1 MNKFN
6 KYSLV
11 LVFSLLALILYI
23 SIQNSNKINAII
35 LLLQESESPR
45 NLMIFIFIH
54 IGKWFLL
61 AFGAIGLIFWL
72 FKMLIKKE

>member
-11 LVFSLLALILYI
+11 LVFSLLAIILYI
-23 SIQNSNKINAII
+23 SIENSNKINAII

-45 NLMIFIFIH
+45 NLIFLSILENGFY
-54 IGKWFLL
+54 
-61 AFGAIGLIFWL
+61 
-72 FKMLIKKE
+72 